1 MLNFLGSKFSP
12 IFLKNSLSIMP
23 GLSAFLL
30 SCTSGSDGCVL
41 CNTLSA
47 APFALLLSCVLCNTF
62 FRFCR
67 VLYSAISSP
76 LAVTEKLYSLSR
88 ISAISCRVSPLSS
101 QFSISF
107 RRNLTAADKWH
118 CCKVSDEAAFC
129 LIQRPYISKTLLTR
143 RISPRGSP

>member
-1 MLNFLGSKFSP
+1 MNYRYFHKSPQNFLLNFLGLKSSP
-12 IFLKNSLSIMP
+12 ILLKNSLSIMP
-23 GLSAFLL
+23 GLSAFSL
-30 SCTSGSDGCVL
+30 SCASGSDGCVL

-107 RRNLTAADKWH
+107 RRNLTAADK
-118 CCKVSDEAAFC
+118 
-129 LIQRPYISKTLLTR
+129 L
-143 RISPRGSP
+143 RGFRSAGLFITPSVV